1 MIKLASFYLRNV
13 VGDIVLTQ
21 HCVPAGNARG
31 RGAYFRCQFQETSCF
46 SEHCSVCHF
55 VLFLSCC
62 ATFHGFC
69 TLGFSHQISESKFQQ
84 LVGLC
89 IILIILFFNRN
100 SPLPQFLSLI
110 QKLSTSSYQFIAC
123 ICPYLTTQGA
133 GYLCKKL
140 RHK

>member
-1 MIKLASFYLRNV
+1 MAPRRAVIKLASFYLRNV

-89 IILIILFFNRN
+89 IILIILF
-100 SPLPQFLSLI
+100 STVILPCPSFCLSYRSCQPHLI
-110 QKLSTSSYQFIAC
+110 NLSHAFVLI
-123 ICPYLTTQGA
+123 
-133 GYLCKKL
+133 
-140 RHK
+140 

>member
-46 SEHCSVCHF
+46 SEHCCLLFCFIFILLCH
-55 VLFLSCC
+55 LSRFLYSR
-62 ATFHGFC
+62 
-69 TLGFSHQISESKFQQ
+69 LQPPDLRVKISAARWFMHHPHYF
-84 LVGLC
+84 
-89 IILIILFFNRN
+89 IFNRN